1 MVRGCLIGREVERFG
16 DEPGSFGAGSR
27 ASQDDFGVFFL
38 KGNLGGDDRRIVKDA
53 VIPKAEESLG
63 KEGADS
69 LASDLGINDVSANI
83 EVVLFVIFLWA
94 DDDGGVAGAVLGLFS
109 GVCELCFLFGQA
121 APSGVSTDVEVAK
134 VASGFVEELDLDTGV
149 PKAEVGEAIYF
160 FPLNSVFDLKL
171 AGEVEDGLNKAGVG
185 IVLLGGLHDP
195 GAAFVDKARLGL
207 VGEDLDPSNVL
218 GVELINLIAFSQRR

>member
-27 ASQDDFGVFFL
+27 ASENDIRVFFL

-83 EVVLFVIFLWA
+83 EVVFLVIFLWA
-94 DDDGGVAGAVLGLFS
+94 DDDGGVAGAVLGLFF
-109 GVCELCFLFGQA
+109 GVCELCFLFG
-121 APSGVSTDVEVAK
+121 
-134 VASGFVEELDLDTGV
+134 
-149 PKAEVGEAIYF
+149 
-160 FPLNSVFDLKL
+160 
-171 AGEVEDGLNKAGVG
+171 
-185 IVLLGGLHDP
+185 
-195 GAAFVDKARLGL
+195 
-207 VGEDLDPSNVL
+207 
-218 GVELINLIAFSQRR
+218 